1 MNSTAFKQ
9 MDSILKN
16 IYYDYFKG
24 NEKEFILLLDC
35 VGKYGLKAVDE
46 AIKHI
51 KDICPNNISVDK
63 IEFICTKKD
72 DNKVIY
78 LADYNDD
85 ITTNSI
91 SMLNEINDLLKN

>member
-1 MNSTAFKQ
+1 
-9 MDSILKN
+9 MDDVLKN
-16 IYYDYFKG
+16 VYNDYYKG

-46 AIKHI
+46 AIKRI
-51 KDICPNNISVDK
+51 QDICPNNISVDK
-63 IEFICTKKD
+63 IDFICSQKD

-78 LADYNDD
+78 LEDYNDD

-91 SMLNEINDLLKN
+91 NMLNEINDLLKN